1 LLTLCVSASH
11 SAQVRSSCL
20 GLCICCH
27 CGYVDGLSV
36 CDGCCC
42 CLLLLDDAASFA
54 CLVCLPFLRVDSRR
68 AHQLSQ
74 RLAAPLCGGLAAQ
87 FVYSLGVQEP
97 IKAYMQ
103 PSRPACLDGQ
113 GQPNVFGFPI
123 NKGTRPPGFRNWTC
137 RCLVQRRGLP
147 SQVLAVVRPPADA
160 SVCVLDLCA
169 FSACTS

>member
-1 LLTLCVSASH
+1 MLRAVHLLPLWLRRWLVCV
-11 SAQVRSSCL
+11 RWM
-20 GLCICCH
+20 
-27 CGYVDGLSV
+27 
-36 CDGCCC
+36 
-42 CLLLLDDAASFA
+42 LLLLPALVGRCCVICLSCVSSFSACGFQTSTSAVTTASCSLVWWFS
-54 CLVCLPFLRVDSRR
+54 CSVCL
-68 AHQLSQ
+68 LSGSPG
-74 RLAAPLCGGLAAQ
+74 A
-87 FVYSLGVQEP
+87 
-97 IKAYMQ
+97 KAYMQ